1 MATQVGNWT
10 AVLDDVLDKFD
21 RDGSLESFRKLTT
34 NQERI
39 DYILNK
45 NIVLSVP
52 WISIYLEY
60 SNEFDVKN
68 CKRSI
73 ESRQKGNKEF
83 QKKNFSEALEHYS
96 KSLAFAPLT
105 SSEPALCYSNRS
117 AVLYQLGLYQACIDN
132 IEQVRQCP
140 SIPTHLPPRLGLR
153 KAQCHYYLKHYE
165 EAIGEL
171 HAGKKILLETKYE
184 DPRKKEDL
192 LSNYEDWLK
201 KLESHSVPELTSD
214 MAECHLS
221 DDVSDTCT
229 TLSHGKNS
237 VVSAASSALGLHNNP
252 TSGRHLRTEKA
263 VTAGDVLIV
272 EKPYAAILLP
282 EYLLSHCHNCFIELI
297 SPIPCQR
304 CCNVLYCSHACR
316 QKDWS
321 SSHYMECYFLRL
333 LHSVGIAH
341 LSLRIIL
348 VTGLQFLL
356 DFQKSY
362 PQDTCHK
369 PDIAGLTVDG
379 HYETNY
385 LSVYELL
392 THSDLLAVEDNL
404 QYTVTA
410 VLLLHLLKYFGWF
423 QDKLTVQ
430 EILDRR
436 SNDTNVE
443 TSDLW
448 NWSQQHRV
456 IGTFLLHHIQQLVCN
471 GHAIAKLDFSD
482 PIPTTVNDGVSVET
496 SSEIRLATA
505 IYPTVSLLNHSCQPS
520 ISLSFQGN
528 TLVVRAVKD
537 ISEGKEVFSCYG
549 PHSFRM
555 EFAQR
560 QLTLKD
566 QYFFTCQCEACIH
579 ESSNRHPYKD
589 EECSQ
594 CYSFLPCKNF
604 KEHKKSTTL
613 GLANQMEKA
622 CSLINSEKCEE
633 ALSLM
638 RHCSA
643 VGKEIFTVHN
653 SLYGELQ
660 DIMARCL
667 VLLGRY
673 DEACVIHESNLKIIE
688 ECYGSTSIEFAR
700 TLQNYVEL
708 LMVSAK
714 TEKAS
719 EIIQQA
725 KSLFSIHFGF
735 ECPENQKLSH
745 LAAKLDKIKN
755 PLV

>member
-1 MATQVGNWT
+1 MANKVGNWS
-10 AVLDDVLDKFD
+10 AVVEDILYKFK
-21 RDGSLESFRKLTT
+21 RDGSLKRFERLTT
-34 NQERI
+34 NQDRI
-39 DYILNK
+39 NYILKK
-45 NIVLSVP
+45 NIILSVP
-52 WISIYLEY
+52 WIASYLEC
-60 SNEFDVKN
+60 SNTLDVKC
-68 CKRSI
+68 CKKSMK
-73 ESRQKGNKEF
+73 SRQKGNKEF
-83 QKKNFSEALEHYS
+83 QKKNFSKALKHYS

-153 KAQCHYYLKHYE
+153 KVQCHYYLKHYE

-214 MAECHLS
+214 MAEWHLS

-272 EKPYAAILLP
+272 EKPYAAILNP
-282 EYLLSHCHNCFIELI
+282 EYLLSHCHNCFIVLI

-333 LHSVGIAH
+333 LYSDSMAH
-341 LSLRIIL
+341 LSLRIVL

-362 PQDTCHK
+362 PQDRCHK

-379 HYETNY
+379 RYETNY

-404 QYTVTA
+404 ENTVTA
-410 VLLLHLLKYFGWF
+410 VFLLHLLKYFGWF
-423 QDKLTVQ
+423 QVKLTVQ

-436 SNDTNVE
+436 GNKTKVE
-443 TSDLW
+443 TTDLW
-448 NWSQQHRV
+448 SWSQQHRV
-456 IGTFLLHHIQQLVCN
+456 IGTFLLHHIQQVSCN
-471 GHAIAKLDFSD
+471 RQDINKLDVYY
-482 PIPTTVNDGVSVET
+482 PLPTTVNGDSIEP

-505 IYPTVSLLNHSCQPS
+505 ICPTVSLLNHSCLPS

-537 ISEGKEVFSCYG
+537 ISKGKEVFSCYG
-549 PHSFRM
+549 PHSFSM
-555 EFAQR
+555 EFPER
-560 QLTLKD
+560 FHTLKN
-566 QYFFTCQCEACIH
+566 QYFFTCLCEGCFL
-579 ESSNRHPYKD
+579 ESSKRHPLKD
-589 EECSQ
+589 EECSD
-594 CYSFLPCKNF
+594 CYSLVPCKNVPI
-604 KEHKKSTTL
+604 HMS
-613 GLANQMEKA
+613 
-622 CSLINSEKCEE
+622 S
-633 ALSLM
+633 ALSGLSNQTINAS
-638 RHCSA
+638 RLIGSDLRKKALPIIRQCSEA
-643 VGKEIFTVHN
+643 GKKLIPVF
-653 SLYGELQ
+653 SSQYGEIQQLL
-660 DIMARCL
+660 ALNLC
-667 VLLGRY
+667 LLGRNE
-673 DEACVIHESNLKIIE
+673 EACEVSASQLKIIE
-688 ECYGSTSIEFAR
+688 KYYGCMSIEFAW
-700 TLQNYVEL
+700 EL
-708 LMVSAK
+708 LNYSETLMNCGK
-714 TEKAS
+714 TNKVL
-719 EIIQQA
+719 EIIKQL
-725 KSLFSIHFGF
+725 KSLFSIYFNLNCC
-735 ECPENQKLSH
+735 EYQRLLQVVTN
-745 LAAKLDKIKN
+745 LDKIKK